1 MICFVPV
8 TFGMDLLLGR
18 IPIELGHAVLA
29 TLAAVCVALPRLAET
44 RVFTTPGMLGHRE
57 LIIGVTALVAGT
69 RAYQAGETVLA
80 MVAFAVILPIVM
92 VVRRIRLG
100 AVPRACR
107 APNLGAA
114 GRKPLGLPRSSR
126 RGGRARHVVRLA
138 CLRPRCRS
146 VHRPGVLGRPG
157 CRRRPRRL
165 PAPPHLSLTNLLA
178 VLGSVFHVVQLVD
191 TVSEPRD
198 AVTIGVPLTG
208 RWEAISAG
216 RSALVNN
223 HWTLTVQ
230 RDAIDVVRVV
240 DGKTSRGDR
249 SRLENFFIFGQP
261 LLAVAD
267 GRVTEAVDGHPDPPV
282 GGSTWQD
289 MAGNHVIL
297 DIGGGRHVL
306 YGHLKQGSLRVHV
319 GDDVR
324 RGQVVGQ
331 VGDSGNS
338 GEPHLH
344 LQVQNKPTF
353 DVEDRSI
360 RTYPILFD
368 GATVSDVRRGDSVR
382 PLA

>member
-1 MICFVPV
+1 MPSC
-8 TFGMDLLLGR
+8 
-18 IPIELGHAVLA
+18 A

-44 RVFTTPGMLGHRE
+44 RELTTPAVLGHRE
-57 LIIGVTALVAGT
+57 LIIGVTALVAGA
-69 RAYQAGETVLA
+69 RAYQAGETVVA
-80 MVAFAVILPIVM
+80 MVAFGVMLPSSWSSAGSGSA
-92 VVRRIRLG
+92 RC
-100 AVPRACR
+100 PRAVSGAEPGRCR
-107 APNLGAA
+107 PANLWLFLALLAAA
-114 GRKPLGLPRSSR
+114 GLP
-126 RGGRARHVVRLA
+126 GTFYVWRAYA
-138 CLRPRCRS
+138 PDAAG
-146 VHRPGVLGRPG
+146 VHRRGVLGRPG
-157 CRRRPRRL
+157 RAAVLVAFPRRRISST
-165 PAPPHLSLTNLLA
+165 ANVLA
-178 VLGSVFHVVQLVD
+178 VLGSVFLVVQLVG
-191 TVSEPRD
+191 TVSGPRD

-230 RDAIDVVRVV
+230 RDAIDIVRVV

-249 SRLENFFIFGQP
+249 SRLENFPIFGQP

-267 GRVTEAVDGHPDPPV
+267 GRVTEVVDGHPDLPV
-282 GGSTWQD
+282 GETTWHA
-289 MAGNHVIL
+289 MAGNHVVL
-297 DIGGGRHVL
+297 DIGGGHYVL

-319 GDDVR
+319 GEQVR

-382 PLA
+382 PLV